1 MTPSLPPAVKIT
13 KNHNIFLVISW
24 IIPGVKDVHDI
35 SVVLVG
41 NKIDQVVAILK
52 YARNYHMLYIETS
65 ARQDM
70 VHEFYTLAREIQ
82 C

>member
-1 MTPSLPPAVKIT
+1 MQDKI
-13 KNHNIFLVISW
+13 LQW
-24 IIPGVKDVHDI
+24 HDI

-41 NKIDQVVAILK
+41 NKIDILCQVVAILR
-52 YARNYHMLYIETS
+52 YARNYHMLYNETL

-70 VHEFYTLAREIQ
+70 VHEFHTLAKEIR

>member
-1 MTPSLPPAVKIT
+1 MTPSLPPAVEIT
-13 KNHNIFLVISW
+13 SNYKIFLLISK

-41 NKIDQVVAILK
+41 NKIDQVVAILR
-52 YARNYHMLYIETS
+52 YARNHHMYNETL

-70 VHEFYTLAREIQ
+70 VHEFYTLAKEI
-82 C
+82 